1 MNILLVCGNGIT
13 TTMLSARLQKYAQE
27 QGKQDYFSAARVGQ
41 YREMLPHADL
51 VLIAPQAALMA
62 DALREEAEQEGIP
75 CQQLTEEVFVLGQ
88 VEKIYAYID
97 SIRVQSVPKP
107 EPVRLTL
114 PILGQ
119 TLLNAGL
126 YSVPILIFGLLCR
139 GLGMLFS
146 AAVLT
151 EAGQATFSLLILYF
165 MFSVGY
171 QYGALTHRE
180 PVGRGMIALGA
191 PLLMLPL
198 GNLVESWN
206 AAFRVAVGQIPLAF
220 FALPN
225 ALFLATLSVLAVGA
239 VYQLDK
245 IRFPASITT
254 LPMMENMLKMGAV
267 SALFILLRVVL
278 SSL

>member
-1 MNILLVCGNGIT
+1 MNVLLVCGNGIT
-13 TTMLSARLQKYAQE
+13 TNMLSARLQKYAQE
-27 QGKQDYFSAARVGQ
+27 QGKKDYFTAARVGQ

-51 VLIAPQAALMA
+51 VLIAPQAAMMA
-62 DALREEAEQEGIP
+62 GELREEAQKEGIP
-75 CQQLTEEVFVLGQ
+75 CQQLTEETFVLGQ

-126 YSVPILIFGLLCR
+126 YCVPILVFGLLCWA
-139 GLGMLFS
+139 LGKSFS
-146 AAVLT
+146 VSILVDAC
-151 EAGQATFSLLILYF
+151 QATLSILILYF

-171 QYGALTHRE
+171 QYGALTRRE
-180 PVGRGMIALGA
+180 PVARGMIALGA
-191 PLLMLPL
+191 PLLMLPI
-198 GNLVESWN
+198 GNLVESWS
-206 AAFRVAVGQIPLAF
+206 ASFRVAVGQIPLAF

-225 ALFLATLSVLAVGA
+225 ALFLAVLSVLAVTA

-245 IRFPASITT
+245 VRFPASIAT

-267 SALFILLRVVL
+267 SALFILLRL
-278 SSL
+278 SLSFL

>member
-27 QGKQDYFSAARVGQ
+27 QGKQDYFTAARVGQ
-41 YREMLPHADL
+41 YRELLPHADL

-62 DALREEAEQEGIP
+62 DALREEAKQEGIP

-107 EPVRLTL
+107 EPVKLTL

-139 GLGMLFS
+139 GLGRLLS

-254 LPMMENMLKMGAV
+254 LPMMEGTMKMGVV
-267 SALFILLRVVL
+267 STLFILLRVGL

>member
-1 MNILLVCGNGIT
+1 MNVLLVCGNGIT

-27 QGKQDYFSAARVGQ
+27 HGKQDYFTAARVGQ

-51 VLIAPQAALMA
+51 VLIAPQAAMMA
-62 DALREEAEQEGIP
+62 EELREAAGKERIP
-75 CQQLTEEVFVLGQ
+75 CQQLTEETFVLGK

-97 SIRVQSVPKP
+97 SIRVQSVPRP
-107 EPVRLTL
+107 EPVKLTFPL
-114 PILGQ
+114 LGQ
-119 TLLNAGL
+119 ALLNAAL
-126 YSVPILIFGLLCR
+126 YCVPVLLFGLLCR
-139 GLGMLFS
+139 GLGHLFPTS
-146 AAVLT
+146 ALMGAS
-151 EAGQATFSLLILYF
+151 QATLSILILYF

-180 PVGRGMIALGA
+180 PVARGMIALGA

-198 GNLVESWN
+198 GNLDETWN
-206 AAFRVAVGQIPLAF
+206 AAFRVAVGQIPLVF

-225 ALFLATLSVLAVGA
+225 VLFLAALSVLAVAA

-245 IRFPASITT
+245 VRFPASIAT

-267 SALFILLRVVL
+267 SALFILLRL
-278 SSL
+278 SLSFL